1 MAPSPQ
7 AMLIIK
13 ISTSS
18 FFTCTFGFPVLE
30 RERKENN
37 FQVGFWLRVG
47 GLSCG
52 SGHSHLTQCAW
63 LSPGYS
69 ASIQLPAINTLL
81 VGQQGP
87 TGTLRLAGEPLP
99 SNSALASLQE
109 PSLTTT
115 SQEYLLPPFSCSS
128 WLQGTPWSPPSVH
141 IYCFLQNWAAFQQ
154 LTEGIKLCPSHL
166 HILQWHTVAI
176 SIFQTK
182 YLHSTELEKVHFY

>member
-109 PSLTTT
+109 PSLTTLHRNIC
-115 SQEYLLPPFSCSS
+115 YLLSLAHPGSRAPHGHLPLSTFTASYRTGLLSS
-128 WLQGTPWSPPSVH
+128 SSLRG
-141 IYCFLQNWAAFQQ
+141 
-154 LTEGIKLCPSHL
+154 
-166 HILQWHTVAI
+166 
-176 SIFQTK
+176 
-182 YLHSTELEKVHFY
+182 